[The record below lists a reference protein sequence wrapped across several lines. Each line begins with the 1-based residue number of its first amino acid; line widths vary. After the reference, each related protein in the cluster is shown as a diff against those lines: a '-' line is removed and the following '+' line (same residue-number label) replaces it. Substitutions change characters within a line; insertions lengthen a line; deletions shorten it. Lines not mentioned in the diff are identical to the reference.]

1 MKLSEFKAYL
11 REEIIEILSEE
22 SAKDIEAK
30 TKAQAE
36 LNAELAK
43 TKKLSDELSEAES
56 EGAAMVNT
64 IADEPISEEEE
75 EKVEIDPDD
84 SVAQIANKL
93 GETSALMRSL
103 NNQYKK
109 AEGEEKEKLFNRLKE
124 LSKIKRE
131 LEGLL

>member
-22 SAKDIEAK
+22 SVADIEAK
-30 TKAQAE
+30 AKAQAE
-36 LNAELAK
+36 LNDELAR
-43 TKKLSDELSEAES
+43 TKDLSDELTEEK
-56 EGAAMVNT
+56 
-64 IADEPISEEEE
+64 EEE
-75 EKVEIDPDD
+75 EKVEIDPND

-93 GETSALMRSL
+93 GETAALMRSL

-109 AEGEEKEKLFNRLKE
+109 AEGEEKEKLFNRLKD

>member
-22 SAKDIEAK
+22 SVADIEAK
-30 TKAQAE
+30 AKAQAE
-36 LNAELAK
+36 LNNQLAR
-43 TKKLSDELSEAES
+43 TKDLSDEL
-56 EGAAMVNT
+56 T
-64 IADEPISEEEE
+64 EEEE

-93 GETSALMRSL
+93 GETLALMRSL